1 MKKRLGNFI
10 LGGVLILSMLV
21 SAPAL
26 AAEDKNEAD
35 GEIKCEHNSLKLATN
50 IEGVCPVEGM
60 RIMERC
66 GSRS

>member
-1 MKKRLGNFI
+1 
-10 LGGVLILSMLV
+10 MLV